1 MLFHTAF
8 SLHVFVFSCLLFC
21 SCVIGFLSCFSL
33 RPKYL
38 PRSLNPLFL
47 TLGEFQIWDWLFYP
61 LTCGLR
67 GGAGVLLKQQYQSKF
82 LAGRGLNLGSLT
94 WQSSTHPLDHRAPRM
109 SGCMNVHNLLQKM
122 SKTVSIEG
130 SV

>member
-21 SCVIGFLSCFSL
+21 SCVIGFLSCYSL

-82 LAGRGLNLGSLT
+82 PDQWCKGHCSLGRGLNLGSLT
-94 WQSSTHPLDHRAPRM
+94 WQSRTHPLDH
-109 SGCMNVHNLLQKM
+109 
-122 SKTVSIEG
+122 
-130 SV
+130 